1 MKTWMIGLS
10 LVAVVAAGTAA
21 YAAQDSMTQ
30 GSMVQGMSMRG
41 KTMTRAD
48 AQARAAQLFDRLDT
62 NHDGKLDDTDRAAM
76 AGAAFDRIDSD
87 HDGKISRAEF
97 IAGPAGGHRMGGMG
111 QMRGGQM
118 RGGQMRGGQMP
129 KPGSMMARMADTN
142 HDGALSRDEFIAGA
156 LARFDRN
163 DTNHDGK
170 LTPEERRAAF
180 GAMRQ
185 QMRGMRGMDRE
196 HGDMPPPPPGT

>member
-10 LVAVVAAGTAA
+10 LAGLAAAGTA
-21 YAAQDSMTQ
+21 YAAQDSMTN
-30 GSMVQGMSMRG
+30 SMRG
-41 KTMTRAD
+41 KIMTRAD
-48 AQARAAQLFDRLDT
+48 AQARAAQLFDRLDG
-62 NHDGKLDDTDRAAM
+62 NHDGKLDETDRAAA
-76 AGAAFDRIDSD
+76 AGLDFDRLDSD

-97 IAGPAGGHRMGGMG
+97 IAGLAGGHRLGGMG
-111 QMRGGQM
+111 GG
-118 RGGQMRGGQMP
+118 RGQMP
-129 KPGSMMARMADTN
+129 RVGSMMARMADTN

-185 QMRGMRGMDRE
+185 HMRGMKGGMSGMGQGHD
-196 HGDMPPPPPGT
+196 DMPPPPPGT